1 MKVERCGLTR
11 REFIKAVA
19 LASTSPFWAR
29 MNAFAAEAAPV
40 PIPSRLLMVLFLQ
53 GGNDGLNTVVP
64 YLDGAYKTLR
74 PTIALKASEVFP
86 IGSGLGLH
94 KSLPRV
100 NQMWQQGQ
108 VAILQNVGY
117 ANPNFSHFDSTEIW
131 ETASP
136 DRHFHTGWLGRYLD
150 ATDSGDKGPV
160 RAVAVGTPTLP
171 RTITGEA
178 GTGVT
183 LNSLSDFDFADKGL
197 GADEVALRRAAFG
210 SFQGAA
216 SGDGS
221 MRSKILAGQEQM
233 ADAVE
238 MVSGAA
244 GNFTIANP
252 TPAQTVAQMFSVGV
266 GAEIGFIGV
275 GAFDTHVGQ
284 PQGQADSLKEADD
297 AIAAFFDTAA
307 SLGLKDRATVITFSD
322 FGRRVGENAGSGT
335 DHGTSMPMLVLGPNV
350 NGGLYGNRPDL
361 TELQDGNLVMEIPM
375 QSVYASVLEQA
386 FRVDPGPILGANYP
400 TLPLIG

>member
-1 MKVERCGLTR
+1 MIERCGLSR

-19 LASTSPFWAR
+19 LASTSPFWVR
-29 MNAFAAEAAPV
+29 MNAFAADAAPV
-40 PIPSRLLMVLFLQ
+40 PIPQQLLMVLFLQ

-64 YLDGAYKTLR
+64 YLDGAYKSQR
-74 PTIALKASEVFP
+74 PTIALKPNEIFP

-100 NQMWQQGQ
+100 NQMWKQGQ

-117 ANPNFSHFDSTEIW
+117 ANPNFSHFDSTDIW

-150 ATDSGDKGPV
+150 QTDSGDKGPV
-160 RAVAVGTPTLP
+160 RAVAVATPSLP
-171 RTITGEA
+171 RTITGNA

-183 LNSLSDFDFADKGL
+183 LNALSDFDFADKGL
-197 GADEVALRRAAFG
+197 GPDEVALRRAAFG
-210 SFQGAA
+210 SFQAGA
-216 SGDGS
+216 SNEGS

-244 GNFTIANP
+244 GNFTIASP

-266 GAEIGFIGV
+266 GTEIGFIGV

-284 PQGQADSLKEADD
+284 PQGHADSLKEADD

-307 SLGLKDRATVITFSD
+307 SLGLKDRATVLTFSD

-335 DHGTSMPMLVLGPNV
+335 DHGTSMPMFLLGPQV
-350 NGGLYGNRPDL
+350 NGGLYGSRPDL
-361 TELQDGNLVMEIPM
+361 TDLEAGNLVMDISM

-386 FRVDPGPILGANYP
+386 FNVDPDPILGASYP

>member
-1 MKVERCGLTR
+1 MKIERCGLSR

-19 LASTSPFWAR
+19 LASTTPFWAR
-29 MNAFAAEAAPV
+29 MNAFAVEAAPV
-40 PIPSRLLMVLFLQ
+40 PIPNQLLMVLFLQ
-53 GGNDGLNTVVP
+53 GGNDGLNTVAP
-64 YLDGAYKTLR
+64 YLDGAYKTMR
-74 PTIALKASEVFP
+74 PTIALKPNEVFP
-86 IGSGLGLH
+86 IGSGLGIH

-100 NQMWQQGQ
+100 NQMWHEGQ

-117 ANPNFSHFDSTEIW
+117 PNPNFSHFDSTDIW

-136 DRHFHTGWLGRYLD
+136 DRKFHTGWLGRYLD
-150 ATDSGDKGPV
+150 HTDTGDKGPV
-160 RAVAVGTPTLP
+160 RAVAVGTPNLP
-171 RTITGEA
+171 RTITGNA

-183 LNSLSDFDFADKGL
+183 LNSLSDFDFADSGL
-197 GADEVALRRAAFG
+197 DAGEVALRRAAFG
-210 SFQGAA
+210 SFQGGA

-221 MRSKILAGQEQM
+221 MHSKILAGQEKM

-244 GNFTIANP
+244 DNFTIANP

-266 GAEIGFIGV
+266 GTEIGFIGV

-335 DHGTSMPMLVLGPNV
+335 DHGTSMPMFVLGPRV

-361 TELQDGNLVMEIPM
+361 TELEDGNLVMEIPM

-386 FRVDPGPILGANYP
+386 FNVDPDPIIGASYP